1 MIKDNLKS
9 EARIIGRIDIINLIR
24 VIACIMVFSLH
35 STIFAQPGWEK
46 GSPFTFLFYTPA
58 WAGVWIFFIISGY
71 LMGKSFYSGK
81 YNLTK
86 ASIIRFYLSRLIR
99 IIPLY
104 YFSIFIIIIFN
115 DPTILRVEN
124 IKYLIPLLTFTYN
137 GALPINPIG
146 AAWYISTLMQL
157 YLITPIIYKI
167 FKNIKV
173 SKKIII
179 AIIIGGLVVRIL
191 PTKLLS
197 YNHISEIWHKFIY
210 VPFYMNLD
218 LFIVGFL
225 INKYRIKNKGIDIN
239 KYTKAFIAILIIFIC
254 FNSYIYFKAVS
265 TVSQSLL
272 SVYQLV
278 FPSIYLIIMIPL
290 LLLNNL
296 AIEQHNNADLLNNK
310 VNNIISYC
318 AKISFG
324 FYLWHSTVLK
334 QMQLIIVDS
343 DPFIG
348 FLKLQISSFV
358 ITIIL
363 SIITYYTIEKA
374 STKYLYSIS
383 KI

>member
-1 MIKDNLKS
+1 MTTNNLRLDARMI
-9 EARIIGRIDIINLIR
+9 ERIDIINLLR

-35 STIFAQPGWEK
+35 STIFAQPDWDK
-46 GSPFTFLFYTPA
+46 GAFSFIFYTPA

-71 LMGKSFYSGK
+71 LMGKSFYNGK

-86 ASIIRFYLSRLIR
+86 AGIRKFYLSRLIR
-99 IIPLY
+99 IVPLY

-115 DPTILRVEN
+115 DPSILRIEN
-124 IKYLIPLLTFTYN
+124 IKYLIPLLTFTYD

-167 FKNIKV
+167 FKNIEVNKV
-173 SKKIII
+173 III
-179 AIIIGGLVVRIL
+179 AIIFGGLVLRIM

-218 LFIVGFL
+218 LFLVGFL
-225 INKYRIKNKGIDIN
+225 INKYRIKSKAIDIK
-239 KYTKAFIAILIIFIC
+239 KYTNLFITILIMFIC

-265 TVSQSLL
+265 TVNQSLL
-272 SVYQLV
+272 SIYQLV
-278 FPSIYLIIMIPL
+278 FPSIYIIIIIPL
-290 LLLNNL
+290 LLINKLT
-296 AIEQHNNADLLNNK
+296 IEQQNNINLLNNK
-310 VNNIISYC
+310 ANNIISYF

-324 FYLWHSTVLK
+324 FYLWHSTILK
-334 QMQLIIVDS
+334 QMQLIIIDTN
-343 DPFIG
+343 PFLG
-348 FLKLQISSFV
+348 FLKLQISSFI
-358 ITIIL
+358 ITLIL
-363 SIITYYTIEKA
+363 SIVTYYTIETN
-374 STKYLYSIS
+374 SSKYLYSIS